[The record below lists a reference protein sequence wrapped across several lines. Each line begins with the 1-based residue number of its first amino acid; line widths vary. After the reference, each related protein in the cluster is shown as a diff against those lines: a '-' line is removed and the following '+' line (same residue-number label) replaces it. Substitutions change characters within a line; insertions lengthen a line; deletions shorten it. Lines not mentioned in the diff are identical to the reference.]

1 MPSKKQLLKIVIPIL
16 LLVILV
22 LQINKRNTQ
31 LNLLKQKEQAILN
44 ANSNYAKLLSQRS
57 IYRDSIYKIFVAN
70 IEGKKEIVFLK
81 KGTLTDLQKESKFFV
96 HLYPKNQKDL
106 LGKAN
111 HNPINFESNFTS
123 FDYEGQL
130 YHVAHTELPDY
141 VIEKL
146 NLGQYSFRGDNSINY
161 KIQKLIIGTEIARVL
176 KENKEEMNIFEY
188 LQETF

>member
-1 MPSKKQLLKIVIPIL
+1 MLK
-16 LLVILV
+16 
-22 LQINKRNTQ
+22 TGS
-31 LNLLKQKEQAILN
+31 EY
-44 ANSNYAKLLSQRS
+44 SKLLAQRGVYS
-57 IYRDSIYKIFVAN
+57 DSVYKIFIAN
-70 IEGKKEIVFLK
+70 FDGKKEIVFLK
-81 KGTLTDLQKESKFFV
+81 KGTLTDMQQESKFFV

>member
-16 LLVILV
+16 LLIILA

-31 LNLLKQKEQAILN
+31 LHLRKQKEQAILN

-57 IYRDSIYKIFVAN
+57 IYRDSVYKIFVAN
-70 IEGKKEIVFLK
+70 FDGKKEIVFLK
-81 KGTLTDLQKESKFFV
+81 KGTLTNMQQESKLFV

-111 HNPINFESNFTS
+111 HNPINFDSNFTS
-123 FDYEGQL
+123 FDYDGQL

-146 NLGQYSFRGDNSINY
+146 NLGQYAYRGDNSINY
-161 KIQKLIIGTEIARVL
+161 KIQKLILGKDIAKIL
-176 KENKEEMNIFEY
+176 KQNNESMINFEY
-188 LQETF
+188 VEETF